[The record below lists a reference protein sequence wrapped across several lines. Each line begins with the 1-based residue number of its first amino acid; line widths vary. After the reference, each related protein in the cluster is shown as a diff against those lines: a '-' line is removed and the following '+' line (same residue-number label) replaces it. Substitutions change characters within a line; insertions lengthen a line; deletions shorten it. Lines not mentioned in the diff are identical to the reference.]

1 MELLVDLC
9 THTVSSGYAYSTI
22 TENTLVAS
30 RRGLKLLGMT
40 DHGPSM
46 RGVLIFTIPMRSTK
60 VI

>member
-46 RGVLIFTIPMRSTK
+46 GE
-60 VI
+60 

>member
-9 THTVSSGYAYSTI
+9 TYTVSSGHTYSTI

-40 DHGPSM
+40 DHAPSM
-46 RGVLIFTIPMRSTK
+46 PGAPHLYHTYTIQ
-60 VI
+60 

>member
-46 RGVLIFTIPMRSTK
+46 RGAPHLYHTYAIQ
-60 VI
+60 